1 MDIKSVRELMETL
14 RGTQLTEI
22 SIEKEQFK
30 LVLKKPKLVPVL
42 ELEEAEASVE
52 PSSPEMR
59 EIVCQNI
66 GKYYNRNSEGKPFVL
81 PGDMVKEEQIVGY
94 VETVGV
100 RTEIKS
106 TVSGKVVEILLE
118 DGDIADYGKPVVR
131 VEL

>member
-14 RGTQLTEI
+14 KGTQLTEI
-22 SIEKEQFK
+22 SIEKDQFK

-42 ELEEAEASVE
+42 EVEEVGVSVE
-52 PSSPEMR
+52 PSSPEIR

-66 GKYYNRNSEGKPFVL
+66 GKYYNRDSEGKPLVL
-81 PGDMVKEEQIVGY
+81 PGDVVKEEQIIGY

-106 TVSGKVVEILLE
+106 TVSGKIVEILLE